1 MVERCLA
8 GLGTNDGAKEIMFH
22 GLVKRLVKFTL
33 LIRKQEVEIIYGNT
47 CIKYVK
53 YGFQSWKAYI

>member
-22 GLVKRLVKFTL
+22 GLVKRLVKFTQ
-33 LIRKQEVEIIYGNT
+33 LIRRLVNIKNELHIGGNL
-47 CIKYVK
+47 
-53 YGFQSWKAYI
+53 

>member
-22 GLVKRLVKFTL
+22 GLVKRLVKYTQ
-33 LIRKQEVEIIYGNT
+33 LIRRLVN
-47 CIKYVK
+47 IKNELHIR
-53 YGFQSWKAYI
+53 G

>member
-22 GLVKRLVKFTL
+22 GLVKRLVKFTQ
-33 LIRKQEVEIIYGNT
+33 LIKRLVNIKNELHIRGNL
-47 CIKYVK
+47 
-53 YGFQSWKAYI
+53 

>member
-22 GLVKRLVKFTL
+22 GLVKRLVKYTQ
-33 LIRKQEVEIIYGNT
+33 LIRRLVNIKNELHIGGNL
-47 CIKYVK
+47 
-53 YGFQSWKAYI
+53 

>member
-22 GLVKRLVKFTL
+22 GLVKRQARYTQ
-33 LIRKQEVEIIYGNT
+33 LIRRLVNIKNELHIGGNL
-47 CIKYVK
+47 
-53 YGFQSWKAYI
+53 

>member
-22 GLVKRLVKFTL
+22 GLVKRLVRYTQ
-33 LIRKQEVEIIYGNT
+33 LIRRLVN
-47 CIKYVK
+47 IKNELHIR
-53 YGFQSWKAYI
+53 SDL

>member
-22 GLVKRLVKFTL
+22 GLVKRLVKFTQ
-33 LIRKQEVEIIYGNT
+33 LIRRQEKENNIWHYL
-47 CIKYVK
+47 Y
-53 YGFQSWKAYI
+53 

>member
-8 GLGTNDGAKEIMFH
+8 GLGTNDGAKEIILH

-33 LIRKQEVEIIYGNT
+33 LIRRLEKVNNICG
-47 CIKYVK
+47 
-53 YGFQSWKAYI
+53 

>member
-22 GLVKRLVKFTL
+22 GLVKRQAKYTQ
-33 LIRKQEVEIIYGNT
+33 LIRRLVN
-47 CIKYVK
+47 IKNELHIR
-53 YGFQSWKAYI
+53 GDL

>member
-22 GLVKRLVKFTL
+22 GSVQEQVKFTQ
-33 LIRKQEVEIIYGNT
+33 LIRRLVNIKNELHIGGNL
-47 CIKYVK
+47 
-53 YGFQSWKAYI
+53 

>member
-22 GLVKRLVKFTL
+22 GLVKRLAKYTQ
-33 LIRKQEVEIIYGNT
+33 LIRRQEKENNIWHYL
-47 CIKYVK
+47 Y
-53 YGFQSWKAYI
+53 

>member
-22 GLVKRLVKFTL
+22 GLVKRQAKFIL
-33 LIRKQEVEIIYGNT
+33 LTRRLEHENNICGLIY
-47 CIKYVK
+47 
-53 YGFQSWKAYI
+53 

>member
-8 GLGTNDGAKEIMFH
+8 GLGTNDGAKELMLH

-33 LIRKQEVEIIYGNT
+33 LIRRLVN
-47 CIKYVK
+47 IKNNKRRTYV
-53 YGFQSWKAYI
+53 

>member
-22 GLVKRLVKFTL
+22 GLVKRLVRFTQ
-33 LIRKQEVEIIYGNT
+33 LIRRLVNIKNELHIGGNL
-47 CIKYVK
+47 
-53 YGFQSWKAYI
+53 